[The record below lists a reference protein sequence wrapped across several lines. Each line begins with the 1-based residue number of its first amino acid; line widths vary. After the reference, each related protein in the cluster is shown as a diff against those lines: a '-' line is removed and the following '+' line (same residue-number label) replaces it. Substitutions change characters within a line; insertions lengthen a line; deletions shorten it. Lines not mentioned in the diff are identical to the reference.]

1 MSEIFNYINSNDII
15 HIDNYNNDI
24 SLFNFT
30 DIKFR
35 TYNSNYIN
43 FQVQLGITNDNKII
57 SITNKQLSF
66 LIQKYHHFLGHEYAI
81 NLKKNYEILKN
92 EEEQNI
98 IIVNEPVFQF
108 FDYESVGST
117 GHMYDLMF
125 HLLHYYKTN
134 NLTSKL
140 LVVESNNMYYNNLL
154 SLIKSYFN
162 VEYFYIKENK
172 TYLFK
177 HFSCVRSYQNIF
189 FNQVKTFINKY
200 LIEPIIN
207 KYDNLNE
214 PYYNDIIKLKYQNP
228 NNIDRTNS
236 CFKKT
241 ELFLNFCKNRNIF
254 DLNYI
259 DNNEELKIY
268 ILNKANIIRIYF
280 SSPYFININYY
291 LQNTNNKFISI
302 IFHSNNISDSNL
314 FTQQDDIISQNMPP
328 NYCGNITDQVYN
340 NYKFKG
346 EIIHNITNIDEY
358 ISRTTI

>member
-1 MSEIFNYINSNDII
+1 MSVIFNYINYNDII
-15 HIDNYNNDI
+15 HIDNYNNDV

-30 DIKFR
+30 NVKFR
-35 TYNSNYIN
+35 TYNSNYMN
-43 FQVQLGITNDNKII
+43 FQVQLGIEENNKVI

-66 LIQKYHHFLGHEYAI
+66 LVQKYHHFLGHEYAI

-117 GHMYDLMF
+117 GHVYDLMF
-125 HLLHYYKTN
+125 YLLHFYKTN

-154 SLIKSYFN
+154 NLIKNYFN

-189 FNQVKTFINKY
+189 FNEVKTFINQF

-207 KYDNLNE
+207 KYDNLKE
-214 PYYNDIIKLKYQNP
+214 PYYNDIIKLKYQNS
-228 NNIDRTNS
+228 NNIDRLNS
-236 CFKKT
+236 CLKKT
-241 ELFLNFCKNRNIF
+241 ELFFNFCKNKKIF
-254 DLNYI
+254 DLNDI

-268 ILNKANIIRIYF
+268 ILNKAKIIRIYF
-280 SSPYFININYY
+280 SSTYFININYY
-291 LQNTNNKFISI
+291 LQNTTNKFISI
-302 IFHSNNISDSNL
+302 IFHSNVMPDINMFIYKDG
-314 FTQQDDIISQNMPP
+314 IISQNMPP
-328 NYCGNITDQVYN
+328 HHCANITNQVYN
-340 NYKFKG
+340 NYNFKG
-346 EIIHNITNIDEY
+346 EIIDNITNIDEY
-358 ISRTTI
+358 ILRTSI